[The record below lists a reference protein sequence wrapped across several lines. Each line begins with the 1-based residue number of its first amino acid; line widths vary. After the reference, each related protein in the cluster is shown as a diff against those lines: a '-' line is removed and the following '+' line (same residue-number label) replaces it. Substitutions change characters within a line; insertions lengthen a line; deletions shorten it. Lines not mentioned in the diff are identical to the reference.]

1 MMNNDVNW
9 RSDEKHQAIVHAIRA
24 GEMTQNIVTTALHKV
39 EDTDLHIEEE
49 TASEHVI
56 GDLRA
61 ILRDERTALSIQRA
75 TAEQARR
82 VADRLRAC
90 HEALLA
96 SLCQPCCVLDCD
108 AHVIRWNLAL
118 ATWSGVPSENAVHR
132 PVREIFGESSGRL
145 ILAGIAQLRAS
156 GSIGS
161 HRIAGP
167 LSVGGRTANAITL
180 IPQERTPGF
189 TESIIALIEG

>member
-9 RSDEKHQAIVHAIRA
+9 RSDEKHQAIVHAIRG
-24 GEMTQNIVTTALHKV
+24 GEMTPNFVSNALHEV
-39 EDTDLHIEEE
+39 EDTNPHLVDE

-61 ILRDERTALSIQRA
+61 SLRDERTALSIQRA

-82 VADRLRAC
+82 VADRLRTC

-118 ATWSGVPSENAVHR
+118 ATWSGVPPENAVHR
-132 PVREIFGESSGRL
+132 PVREIFGDSSGRL
-145 ILAGIAQLRAS
+145 ILTGIAQLRAS

-161 HRIAGP
+161 HRIAEP
-167 LSVGGRTANAITL
+167 ISVGGRMASAITL
-180 IPQERTPGF
+180 LPQERTPGF
-189 TESIIALIEG
+189 TESIIALIEV